1 MTLIYSTATRY
12 LLPVLLLFSVYLL
25 FRGHNEP
32 GGGFVG
38 GLVAAIAFTVHA
50 IAFRV
55 KSATRMLGVQ
65 PHMLIAVGFTF
76 ALLSGLIGL
85 AFGETFL
92 HALWMDET
100 LTIPVLGKLG
110 TTFVFDVGVYLAVI
124 GVTLTIFFTL
134 MEE

>member
-12 LLPVLLLFSVYLL
+12 LLPVLLIFSIYLL

-50 IAFRV
+50 TAFQV

-65 PHMLIAVGFTF
+65 THVLIAVGF
-76 ALLSGLIGL
+76 ALAVLSGLIGL
-85 AFGETFL
+85 TFGETFL

-100 LTIPVLGKLG
+100 VTIPVLGKLG
-110 TTFVFDVGVYLAVI
+110 TTFIFDLGVYFAVI